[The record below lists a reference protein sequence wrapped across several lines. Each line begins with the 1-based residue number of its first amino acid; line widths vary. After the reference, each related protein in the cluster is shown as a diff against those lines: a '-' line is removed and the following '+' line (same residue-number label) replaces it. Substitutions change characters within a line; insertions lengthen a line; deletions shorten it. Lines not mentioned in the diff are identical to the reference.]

1 MVSGEPEGDF
11 PAASAFRRS
20 GGIFPCGCAQCDDED
35 FFNGRSST
43 GVSGLYGFDA
53 CAKAG
58 RGTAALEL
66 SLIHILEASFFC
78 PHGHVYA
85 FEKNPEAIRLME
97 ENRKKAGQGNITIIE
112 GTAPE
117 SFSCLE
123 NPALSGAKK
132 VTHAFLGCLLYTSVI
147 AV

>member
-1 MVSGEPEGDF
+1 MTKSEVRAVSI
-11 PAASAFRRS
+11 S
-20 GGIFPCGCAQCDDED
+20 
-35 FFNGRSST
+35 
-43 GVSGLYGFDA
+43 
-53 CAKAG
+53 K
-58 RGTAALEL
+58 LEL
-66 SLIHILEASFFC
+66 EPDSVLWDVGAGTGSVSVEASFFC

-132 VTHAFLGCLLYTSVI
+132 VTHAFLGGTNGWLDEILDALFACNPDVRVVMNVI
-147 AV
+147 AL